1 MVVILPCVARGYAG
15 GTRQKAEGSRFFAL
29 LRMTVDNNKMKY
41 TALIVSGLFLLA
53 LGAFSPISIYA
64 QNKSVGTAVSI
75 LIIDKNVKDGN
86 IIVST
91 PKGYGMTTT
100 AYDSNMYGVYTQSPA
115 IFLQNT
121 ADAATKPV
129 TTSGKSNV
137 LVSSIGGNIKKNDF
151 ITTSTISGV
160 GQKATRN
167 GMVLGTALQDYSNSN
182 QKTTGKILVAINP
195 HFNASFADNKTNV
208 LEVLRNASDPTT
220 LTQATSLRYV
230 LAAGIALASF
240 VIGFVYFG
248 RITSSGVEALG
259 RNPLASRM
267 IQLNLILNL
276 ALMVVIIAVGLGLGY
291 MILIL

>member
-1 MVVILPCVARGYAG
+1 
-15 GTRQKAEGSRFFAL
+15 
-29 LRMTVDNNKMKY
+29 MKY
-41 TALIVSGLFLLA
+41 TALIVSTLVLLILGILF
-53 LGAFSPISIYA
+53 PISIYA
-64 QNKSVGTAVSI
+64 QNESAGTAVSI
-75 LIIDKNVKDGN
+75 LIIDKGVIDGN
-86 IIVST
+86 IIAST
-91 PKGYGMTTT
+91 PKGYGLTAT

-121 ADAATKPV
+121 SDPQTKPV
-129 TTSGKSNV
+129 ITSGKADV
-137 LVSSIGGNIKKNDF
+137 LVSSINGNIKKNDF
-151 ITTSTISGV
+151 ITTSTILGV

-182 QKTTGKILVAINP
+182 QKTTGKIMVTINP

-230 LAAGIALASF
+230 LAAGIALISF
-240 VIGFVYFG
+240 GIGFVYFG
-248 RITSSGVEALG
+248 RVTSSGVEALG

-267 IQLNLILNL
+267 IQLNLVFNL
-276 ALMVVIIAVGLGLGY
+276 ILMVVIIIVGLGIGY